1 MPAPHRGAAASQ
13 SEVLAEPADMPP
25 PRAQKPTGSAGAAV
39 EGPRRVLAGFVYTFQ
54 EDSYGRHWVL
64 HEGENLVGRADT
76 NVKCDVPI
84 AHGTTSTRHAAI
96 RCADGQVT
104 IQDMKSTN
112 GTFVNGRR
120 LEPNVATSVQ
130 DGDKLR
136 FGAYTVHIM
145 MAAHRG

>member
-1 MPAPHRGAAASQ
+1 MLP
-13 SEVLAEPADMPP
+13 EPTDS
-25 PRAQKPTGSAGAAV
+25 PRARKPMGSADTAA

-54 EDSYGRHWVL
+54 DDSSGHFWVL

-96 RCADGQVT
+96 RCADGQVS

-120 LEPNVATSVQ
+120 VEPNVATSVQ
-130 DGDKLR
+130 AGDKLR

-145 MAAHRG
+145 MAEHRG